1 MVPLELQAGHPASR
15 YRLSL
20 AQCPSLASS
29 RFALNTSITRQADIL
44 DRHTLA
50 EATLS
55 FSISAFQLFSFS
67 LGAVTLKSD
76 PTLSQLRHH
85 GCKNR
90 KQFIGFVQ
98 QLIGRSASNAA
109 IIA

>member
-29 RFALNTSITRQADIL
+29 RFALKTSITRRTDIL

-50 EATLS
+50 EATQAKERQRLGGLMEFGSTASLRLQGTGHRQADYLS
-55 FSISAFQLFSFS
+55 TFPS
-67 LGAVTLKSD
+67 
-76 PTLSQLRHH
+76 HY
-85 GCKNR
+85 
-90 KQFIGFVQ
+90 
-98 QLIGRSASNAA
+98 
-109 IIA
+109 

>member
-1 MVPLELQAGHPASR
+1 MSAFQHFSISAFA
-15 YRLSL
+15 RLSFSISVFQL
-20 AQCPSLASS
+20 FSFCPG
-29 RFALNTSITRQADIL
+29 N
-44 DRHTLA
+44 
-50 EATLS
+50 

>member
-50 EATLS
+50 EATRNTAINGMPDVIERSSRSCSLSYGFGSTFHAFCSSLGTSFVTSEPERYLS
-55 FSISAFQLFSFS
+55 FAE
-67 LGAVTLKSD
+67 A
-76 PTLSQLRHH
+76 
-85 GCKNR
+85 
-90 KQFIGFVQ
+90 
-98 QLIGRSASNAA
+98 
-109 IIA
+109 

>member
-50 EATLS
+50 EATRNTVS
-55 FSISAFQLFSFS
+55 TCVWF
-67 LGAVTLKSD
+67 
-76 PTLSQLRHH
+76 
-85 GCKNR
+85 NR
-90 KQFIGFVQ
+90 
-98 QLIGRSASNAA
+98 
-109 IIA
+109 